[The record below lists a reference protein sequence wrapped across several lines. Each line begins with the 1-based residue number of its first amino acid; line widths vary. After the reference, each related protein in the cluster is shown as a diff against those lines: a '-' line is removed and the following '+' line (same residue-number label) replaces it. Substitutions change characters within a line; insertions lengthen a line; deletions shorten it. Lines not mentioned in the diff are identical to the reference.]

1 MTELLLAVVTA
12 APLLVYGEHGRLTK
26 DHDLRRIEGG
36 KLWNNLATTIS
47 SVYYDSPDMRLYKER
62 IARHEGAQLF
72 RIRWYGDSTP
82 KNNELVFFE
91 LKTHHEKWIN
101 TFSVKER
108 VDIRAKDVKTFLSRT
123 QWGIHDAEV
132 IVCAANPKLKGKD
145 LEKAIDLLLTMHNLV
160 IKRYLRPCVR
170 SKYQRVAFQSPT
182 SNKLRLTVDRNI
194 TMIDES
200 STPGGDWCL
209 ANSAITDSMITHV
222 PFDVFEVKLAG
233 SDMPESV
240 ESLLRQGVIT
250 EAAKFSKFLTGAAAF
265 NTSTVD
271 SLPYWAEHK
280 AFAPLFAYDD
290 PAQSKRGS
298 SNLSAALPD
307 IDHQS
312 LVAVDTSTK
321 SKTLST
327 EQNTDTPNKATA
339 WLSLETLRHRGRD
352 PQPRIAPKK
361 AARVEPKS
369 YFANER
375 TFIQWISA
383 GLLLM
388 TISVFLLEFES
399 SQPGFPLVKVG
410 LALLGSSAAIIFYS
424 LYSYIRRVKLLSR
437 GENYGYVDHAGPF
450 FLVAAIFAGLLAI
463 TGILVSIEMDERA
476 LARYNSFP
484 IQEDNIRCIRHETIG
499 VSMLEYQPSDVLVQ
513 DDRLLVPS
521 LESIR
526 AHDSTGILK
535 TLATIPGADL
545 EGLTSAYGKI
555 YAISEVNSIISELLA
570 LDWTSDDLLEV
581 VGRWEIST
589 PRAEGIAFIP
599 GTDKFYIAGD
609 LVSGVDNFAER
620 GVIDV
625 YEVPN
630 ELSASSL
637 KGNRLNSRMING
649 NLADS
654 KISALQYFEG
664 VLYVLH
670 DNAKVVR
677 AWDVLGGELLSEWKV
692 PQYSKQWEGM
702 ALERREPQLRGGSGG
717 QLFLHLTLDSP
728 PQTWSLAVQE
738 GRQRGEIVLP
748 SCALA

>member
-26 DHDLRRIEGG
+26 DQDLRRIEGG

-47 SVYYDSPDMRLYKER
+47 SVYYDSPDMSLYKER

-72 RIRWYGDSTP
+72 RIRWYGDDTP
-82 KNNELVFFE
+82 KDNELVFFE

-101 TFSVKER
+101 TSSVKER
-108 VDIRAKDVKTFLSRT
+108 VDIRARDVKAFLSRT
-123 QWGIHDAEV
+123 QWGIYDAEV
-132 IVCAANPKLKGKD
+132 IVCAANPKLRGND
-145 LEKAIDLLLTMHNLV
+145 LEKAIDLLLTMHHLV
-160 IKRYLRPCVR
+160 IKRSLRPCVR

-209 ANSAITDSMITHV
+209 ANSAIMDSMITHV

-233 SDMPESV
+233 SDMPESI
-240 ESLLRQGVIT
+240 ETLLRQGVIT

-265 NTSTVD
+265 NTSKVD

-280 AFAPLFAYDD
+280 AFAPLFMNDG
-290 PAQSKRGS
+290 PVQSRSGS
-298 SNLSAALPD
+298 SNCFEALPS
-307 IDHQS
+307 IGHQS
-312 LVAVDTSTK
+312 VTTVDSSTRSRTFSTSK
-321 SKTLST
+321 NK
-327 EQNTDTPNKATA
+327 DTPNEPTQ
-339 WLSLETLRHRGRD
+339 WLSSETLRHRD
-352 PQPRIAPKK
+352 PKPRIAPKK
-361 AARVEPKS
+361 PVRVEPKS

-399 SQPGFPLVKVG
+399 SQPDFPLIKVG
-410 LALLGSSAAIIFYS
+410 LALLGSSFVVIFYS
-424 LYSYIRRVKLLSR
+424 LYSYTRRVKLLSR
-437 GENYGYVDHAGPF
+437 GESYGYVDHAGPI
-450 FLVAAIFAGLLAI
+450 FLVAAIFAGLLAVAS
-463 TGILVSIEMDERA
+463 ILVSIEMNESKLSRTQ
-476 LARYNSFP
+476 SFR
-484 IQEDNIRCIRHETIG
+484 IQEDNSRCIRQETIG

-513 DDRLLVPS
+513 DSRLLVPS

-526 AHDSTGILK
+526 AYDSTGIVK
-535 TLATIPGADL
+535 TLGTIPGADL
-545 EGLTSAYGKI
+545 EGLTSAHGKI
-555 YAISEVNSIISELLA
+555 YAISEVNSNISELLA

-581 VGRWEIST
+581 IGRWEIST

-599 GTDKFYIAGD
+599 GTKKFYISGD
-609 LVSGVDNFAER
+609 LVSDVANHADR

-637 KGNRLNSRMING
+637 TGARLNSRMVNE
-649 NLADS
+649 NLEDS
-654 KISALQYFEG
+654 KISAMQYFEG
-664 VLYVLH
+664 VLYILH

-677 AWDVLGGELLSEWKV
+677 AWDVLVGELLSEWKV

-728 PQTWSLAVQE
+728 PQVWSLAVQE
-738 GRQRGEIVLP
+738 GLQRGEIVLP
-748 SCALA
+748 DCAVA